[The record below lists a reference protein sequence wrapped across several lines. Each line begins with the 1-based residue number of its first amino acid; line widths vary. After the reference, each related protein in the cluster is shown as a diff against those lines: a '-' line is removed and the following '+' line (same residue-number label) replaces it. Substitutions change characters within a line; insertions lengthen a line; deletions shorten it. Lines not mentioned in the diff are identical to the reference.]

1 MSRRKVILVTGAPRS
16 GTTVVGEYLL
26 SSWRVRELYEPMNAN
41 VGDRSIRHQFEV
53 PGSQDFPAGS
63 LDDLHERIVRGRLR
77 LRRANNARRNRY
89 LNRTNRTMMLAN
101 VAPFASH
108 LIWKDP
114 FAFFCAPH
122 LARKG
127 VPVVVTVRD
136 HLSLVGSFKRMEW
149 SAPVASLSQRMRE
162 AGMTVSDDVYAQCQE
177 AEGHAYTGALMW
189 NLLHSALLDW
199 MEAGEP
205 LTVLENTQLL
215 EAPEKAAATLTRV
228 TGISVTIDRQ
238 EEAPEPPA
246 QDADLPTKAHIKNR
260 DAKSITDYWRK
271 VLSDDEVEQTL
282 AINADLMERL
292 RAALGS

>member
-1 MSRRKVILVTGAPRS
+1 MSRREVILVTGAPRS

-26 SSWRVRELYEPMNAN
+26 SSWRIRELYEPMNVN
-41 VGDRSIRHQFEV
+41 VGDRSIRNQFEV
-53 PGSQDFPAGS
+53 PGSQDFPATA
-63 LDDLHERIVRGRLR
+63 LDDLHDRIVRGRLR

-89 LNRTNRTMMLAN
+89 LNRTNRTMLAAN

-114 FAFFCAPH
+114 FAFFCAPQ

-127 VPVVVTVRD
+127 VPVIVTVRD

-162 AGMTVSDDVYAQCQE
+162 AGLTVNDEIFAQCQT

-189 NLLHSALLDW
+189 HLLHSALVGW

-205 LTVLENTQLL
+205 LAVLENTELL
-215 EAPEKAAATLTRV
+215 DNPAQAAATLTKV
-228 TGISVTIDRQ
+228 TGIPVTIERQ
-238 EEAPEPPA
+238 EEPQETQP
-246 QDADLPTKAHIKNR
+246 DADLPTKAHIKNR

-271 VLSDDEVEQTL
+271 VLSDEEVEQTL
-282 AINADLMERL
+282 ALNAELMERL